1 MSEKKPT
8 PARRDERGD
17 VLTGLREWRKQHPQA
32 TMAEIERETM
42 KRMAQLQARLVEELS
57 QGFPSAEPEAGRRSK
72 VICPGC
78 GSQMQNRGQV
88 ARQLQG
94 AGEQDITLKRAYWV
108 CPVCGTGIFP
118 PG

>member
-1 MSEKKPT
+1 MSEERPT
-8 PARRDERGD
+8 SARRDEIED
-17 VLTGLREWRKQHPQA
+17 VLSGLWEWRRQHPQA

-57 QGFPSAEPEAGRRSK
+57 QGLPGEAQEAGRQDK
-72 VICPGC
+72 VICPEC
-78 GSQMQNRGQV
+78 GSQMQSRGQV

-94 AGEQDITLKRAYWV
+94 AGAQDISLKREYWV

>member
-1 MSEKKPT
+1 MSEEKPT
-8 PARRDERGD
+8 PAQRGEMED
-17 VLTGLREWRKQHPQA
+17 VLTGLREWRRQHPQA

-57 QGFPSAEPEAGRRSK
+57 QGLPGEAQEAERRAG
-72 VICPGC
+72 VICPAC

-88 ARQLQG
+88 ARRLQG
-94 AGEQDITLKRAYWV
+94 TGEQDITLKREYLV